1 MLIALYLKKSNVKLY
16 HTLHIYTVHEM
27 KFQGNDF
34 RACIGFCRSSTPEVL
49 RQTDNK
55 KPPLTLQVN
64 LQSGQKYIPTYNFK
78 KSKYRF
84 IKLYFERK
92 NIFFV
97 KKIKK
102 RIVAHVPI
110 ICRSSRCI
118 NIKGKK
124 KINEIP

>member
-110 ICRSSRCI
+110 ICRSSRV
-118 NIKGKK
+118 
-124 KINEIP
+124 